1 MEANMFQVIPENF
14 FVPLASPNKAIYWE
28 CLIKLFSVMNHQ
40 LSFGVE
46 RDILVQELQYYFDQE
61 QALAIE
67 EEEFDGKNSRD
78 KANWMLRRLEYY
90 GWIEIETDKSYVQRA
105 GFQEYAVKMIKTLLE
120 IEEGKQIEYQGYIYT
135 IYSLVRSNTDN
146 PGIVLLSILE
156 NTDMLITGLKNLNSG
171 IKHYI
176 DELTKYRTPA
186 EIMDVLFNDYIE
198 NIVDK
203 AYHRLLT
210 SDNVSKFRPEIVERL
225 ESKSRN
231 KAYIEK
237 AGAELAAIREVSKEQ
252 AQELVYQYIH
262 DIISAFQNMDDIL
275 AEINRKNTQYQKA
288 AINRAKFYLIGGEDV
303 RGQLKEILSEIN
315 EKINAKGMEL
325 GGIYRISFLDEM
337 IRIYSS
343 GVLDEKS
350 LFVPIEGKK
359 EFKPVEL
366 LNELPDAKLRQEKL
380 KKMMEKM
387 ERVLNPEKI
396 NLYVLDCLQGRGRMM
411 ASELP
416 LATTEDFVYLIYIRL
431 YGQRK
436 NMKYAVEA
444 GKDVEV
450 NGYRFRDYTIH
461 KKEERDGLF
470 RGNAAKG

>member
-1 MEANMFQVIPENF
+1 MFQIISENF
-14 FVPLASPNKAIYWE
+14 FVPLASPNKMIYWE
-28 CLIKLFSVMNHQ
+28 CLVKLFSVMNYQ

-46 RDILVQELQYYFDQE
+46 RDVLVQELQYYFEQE
-61 QALAIE
+61 QAVSIE
-67 EEEFDGKNSRD
+67 EEGFDGKNSRD

-105 GFQEYAVKMIKTLLE
+105 SFKEYAVKVIKTLLE
-120 IEEGKQIEYQGYIYT
+120 IEEGRQIEYQGYIYT

-171 IKHYI
+171 IKYYI
-176 DELTKYRTPA
+176 DELTKYKTPA

-225 ESKSRN
+225 ESKSRSKSYIG
-231 KAYIEK
+231 KAS
-237 AGAELAAIREVSKEQ
+237 AELAGIREITVEQ
-252 AQELVYQYIH
+252 AEELVYQYIH
-262 DIISAFQNMDDIL
+262 EIIDAFQNMDDIL
-275 AEINRKNTQYQKA
+275 AEINQKNTQYQKA

-303 RGQLKEILSEIN
+303 RGQLKEILSEVN
-315 EKINAKGMEL
+315 ERINAENMEL
-325 GGIYRISFLDEM
+325 GGIYRITFLDEL
-337 IRIYSS
+337 IKLYSS
-343 GVLDEKS
+343 GVLDERS
-350 LFVPIEGKK
+350 LYVPIEGKK

-366 LNELPDAKLRQEKL
+366 SDDLPDQALRQEKL

-387 ERVLNPEKI
+387 ERVLNPQKI
-396 NLYVLDCLQGRGRMM
+396 DLYVLNCMKDRKEMM

-416 LATTEDFVYLIYIRL
+416 LQTTEDFVHVIYVRL

-436 NMKYAVEA
+436 NMKYEIEPE
-444 GKDVEV
+444 KDIAV
-450 NGYRFRDYTIH
+450 NGYRFKDYVIR
-461 KKEERDGLF
+461 KKEIQ
-470 RGNAAKG
+470 

>member
-1 MEANMFQVIPENF
+1 MFQVISENF
-14 FVPLASPNKAIYWE
+14 FVPLASPNKMIYWE
-28 CLIKLFSVMNHQ
+28 CLVKLFSVMNHQ

-46 RDILVQELQYYFDQE
+46 RDVLVQELQYYFEQE
-61 QALAIE
+61 QAVSIE
-67 EEEFDGKNSRD
+67 EEGFDGKNSRD
-78 KANWMLRRLEYY
+78 QANWMLRRLEYY
-90 GWIEIETDKSYVQRA
+90 GWIDIETDKSYVQRA
-105 GFQEYAVKMIKTLLE
+105 SFKEYAVKIIKTLLE

-135 IYSLVRSNTDN
+135 IYSLVRSSTDN

-156 NTDMLITGLKNLNSG
+156 NTDMLITGLKNLNSS

-176 DELTKYRTPA
+176 DELTKYKTPA

-225 ESKSRN
+225 ESKSRS

-237 AGAELAAIREVSKEQ
+237 ASAELASIREISIEQ
-252 AQELVYQYIH
+252 AVELVYQYIH
-262 DIISAFQNMDDIL
+262 EIIDAFRNMDDIL
-275 AEINRKNTQYQKA
+275 EEINQKNTQYQKA

-303 RGQLKEILSEIN
+303 RGQLKEILSELN
-315 EKINAKGMEL
+315 ERINADSMEL
-325 GGIYRISFLDEM
+325 GGIYRITFLDEL

-350 LFVPIEGKK
+350 LYVPIEGKK

-366 LNELPDAKLRQEKL
+366 ADELPDMELRQEKL

-387 ERVLNPEKI
+387 ERVLNPQKI
-396 NLYVLDCLQGRGRMM
+396 DLYVQKCMKDRKEIL

-416 LATTEDFVYLIYIRL
+416 LRTTEDFVHMIYVRL

-436 NMKYAVEA
+436 NMKYEITP
-444 GKDVEV
+444 GKDITV
-450 NGYRFRDYTIH
+450 NGYQFRDYVIR
-461 KKEERDGLF
+461 KKEI
-470 RGNAAKG
+470 